1 MDKIDHSI
9 KYKNNNRIKND
20 FKKNNNIL
28 NFVYSKFS
36 HERNNN
42 SATNNN
48 YRKELIMAKII
59 ISELQDKIIEIN
71 KEKGNLENHL
81 NEELKTIELL
91 HKEYISL
98 TDKFDKVNQNIIFD
112 SNNNQKQYIELENKI
127 KELKLKNS
135 QLNEELLTKQE
146 INKLQEETLNKKISL
161 LTKKLEKREEEL
173 NYYKKKSQDIQ
184 TLEINKNQIN
194 NENLSLREDNI
205 KISNKFNNEKKKL
218 YKEIE
223 EYKTKIKKLEN
234 EIFILSSKLKEKS
247 EILEKEQKLN
257 SQYNKMDKYFNI
269 SVKEQN
275 NDLII
280 EKYNYLIKEFDEFK
294 IQTLKEKKEFDEKY
308 NDIEKEKAKMEE
320 QYLQK
325 IGELNEKMKSVH
337 LSKNS
342 NMDYEIL
349 KQQKKYI
356 IDLFLRVCPNPKLIQ
371 QIIEIHKEILQLER
385 KKVSNLIN
393 KDEQKFKNILPKINE
408 QINSFKKHLNSL
420 EDELINIDFGSS
432 RSNNENSISISI

>member
-9 KYKNNNRIKND
+9 NNNNRIKND

-42 SATNNN
+42 SAINNN

-161 LTKKLEKREEEL
+161 LSKKLEKREEEL

-257 SQYNKMDKYFNI
+257 SQYSKIDKYFNI

-408 QINSFKKHLNSL
+408 QINFKKHLNSL

>member
-161 LTKKLEKREEEL
+161 LSKKLEKREEEL

-257 SQYNKMDKYFNI
+257 SQYSKIDKYFNI

-408 QINSFKKHLNSL
+408 QINFKKHLNSL

>member
-161 LTKKLEKREEEL
+161 LSKKLEKREEEL
-173 NYYKKKSQDIQ
+173 NYYKKKKPRYTDS
-184 TLEINKNQIN
+184 
-194 NENLSLREDNI
+194 
-205 KISNKFNNEKKKL
+205 
-218 YKEIE
+218 
-223 EYKTKIKKLEN
+223 
-234 EIFILSSKLKEKS
+234 
-247 EILEKEQKLN
+247 
-257 SQYNKMDKYFNI
+257 
-269 SVKEQN
+269 
-275 NDLII
+275 
-280 EKYNYLIKEFDEFK
+280 
-294 IQTLKEKKEFDEKY
+294 
-308 NDIEKEKAKMEE
+308 
-320 QYLQK
+320 
-325 IGELNEKMKSVH
+325 
-337 LSKNS
+337 
-342 NMDYEIL
+342 
-349 KQQKKYI
+349 
-356 IDLFLRVCPNPKLIQ
+356 
-371 QIIEIHKEILQLER
+371 
-385 KKVSNLIN
+385 
-393 KDEQKFKNILPKINE
+393 
-408 QINSFKKHLNSL
+408 
-420 EDELINIDFGSS
+420 
-432 RSNNENSISISI
+432 

>member
-1 MDKIDHSI
+1 
-9 KYKNNNRIKND
+9 
-20 FKKNNNIL
+20 
-28 NFVYSKFS
+28 
-36 HERNNN
+36 
-42 SATNNN
+42 
-48 YRKELIMAKII
+48 
-59 ISELQDKIIEIN
+59 
-71 KEKGNLENHL
+71 
-81 NEELKTIELL
+81 
-91 HKEYISL
+91 
-98 TDKFDKVNQNIIFD
+98 
-112 SNNNQKQYIELENKI
+112 
-127 KELKLKNS
+127 
-135 QLNEELLTKQE
+135 
-146 INKLQEETLNKKISL
+146 
-161 LTKKLEKREEEL
+161 
-173 NYYKKKSQDIQ
+173 
-184 TLEINKNQIN
+184 
-194 NENLSLREDNI
+194 
-205 KISNKFNNEKKKL
+205 
-218 YKEIE
+218 
-223 EYKTKIKKLEN
+223 
-234 EIFILSSKLKEKS
+234 
-247 EILEKEQKLN
+247 
-257 SQYNKMDKYFNI
+257 MDKYFNI